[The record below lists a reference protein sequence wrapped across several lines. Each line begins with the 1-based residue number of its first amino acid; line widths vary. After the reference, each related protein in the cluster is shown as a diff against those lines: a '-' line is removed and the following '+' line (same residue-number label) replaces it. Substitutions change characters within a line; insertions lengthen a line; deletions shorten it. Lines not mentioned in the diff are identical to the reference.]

1 MRLHSG
7 RPRATRIQVNSVER
21 RMPADVQAIPRRTAE
36 ADIGPVHKWLASRQ
50 DTERSSPTRE
60 LFFDDAD
67 HAVPTGNTYSAKEAL
82 TTVTPFLTA
91 NPEVNLF
98 IHVDQGI
105 EGVGDV
111 IQNLKLQGKVC
122 ASGFNVSSAAILEAT
137 ASGSSDRARQ
147 ARWLF

>member
-1 MRLHSG
+1 MVGFAAGYRK
-7 RPRATRIQVNSVER
+7 V
-21 RMPADVQAIPRRTAE
+21 IPDANF
-36 ADIGPVHKWLASRQ
+36 
-50 DTERSSPTRE
+50 
-60 LFFDDAD
+60 FFDDAD
-67 HAVPTGNTYSAKEAL
+67 HAVPTGNTYSVKEAL

-91 NPEVNLF
+91 HPEVNLF
-98 IHVDQGI
+98 IHTDQGI

-122 ASGFNVSSAAILEAT
+122 ASGFNVSSAILEAT